1 MASNNISS
9 RRQKKIPSKFVDH
22 VMENQSQKKND
33 KGAQNET
40 KEIRVEKVGLNN
52 GEDENGVGDES
63 GVFGNRDKDHYNGRK
78 SDATDIGTDSLSD
91 LEPEVE
97 ILNDNS
103 DDMKDVD
110 NKDNEKV
117 NDTITKTTKNESYV
131 NMVKKDEAPKKLNYK
146 PTEINEN
153 GVEVVIFDEMIV
165 KKGSER
171 WNLTVSGYFV
181 GYRMAPNELRYN
193 IRRMWGKYGV
203 RDIRVNNDGTCLFK
217 FNNKE
222 EIGMQKA
229 EHCKLPVW
237 VRMTEVPLE
246 AWSTDGISALA
257 NSLGIPLIM
266 DAMTASMC
274 HSGMG
279 RTDFARV
286 LIEMDAIFG
295 HDYAGCSKRIKTHE
309 EVELEKVRR
318 DEQIKKKSV
327 INENGAYKRDKNFGY
342 YQNYVRD
349 KGKSTNEKADSIRN
363 NRNGWTGVVNK
374 RQEYRI
380 LPKIKN
386 KKNYRLNKMRKN
398 MNQSRIVGGGVMGIR
413 VSKLRRDERF
423 LDQLD
428 VGVGI
433 LLAILIWLRKHVPR
447 YLIDQDWIVGEL
459 LQPGEYFQLIDLGI
473 KGFIPKEL
481 ELPAPYSNHLL
492 IGYMELKW
500 WHSISRYMRN
510 KSSAIP
516 QARKALLEYAGK
528 RKQIGEMVKN
538 HTSDKDSDPECRTL
552 HLIYYPKADRDNED
566 LRGLLLLIIIDPNS
580 SLGKICLGD
589 NVIEISSDK
598 IEGSGDWNSPEYQYT
613 AGNKGKKVMNALSFY
628 RMETDEI
635 SECYI
640 APCFVNGLEAYDGEV
655 NLEFD
660 ENLISNEFAVKLC
673 LDYEVKKEKKLVK
686 KELIVALKGELYF
699 VKFIINPE
707 EDDFEP

>member
-1 MASNNISS
+1 MASNNRSS

-33 KGAQNET
+33 KGAENET
-40 KEIRVEKVGLNN
+40 KEIGVEKVGLNN

-63 GVFGNRDKDHYNGRK
+63 GVFANRDKDHYNGRK
-78 SDATDIGTDSLSD
+78 SDATDIGTDSLSN

-110 NKDNEKV
+110 NKDNE
-117 NDTITKTTKNESYV
+117 
-131 NMVKKDEAPKKLNYK
+131 KDEAPKKLNYK

-222 EIGMQKA
+222 GMQAIIDKGPWMVNNRPLIVQKWNPEIGMQKA

-257 NSLGIPLIM
+257 SSLGIPLIM

-286 LIEMDAIFG
+286 LIEMDANKEFKSVIEVQYRDSENKIKGTKKVKVSYDWKPAACSHCKVFG

-374 RQEYRI
+374 RQEYRKKQGETSEQGKESNMENNNDGRKQWPLKNKEFEEMKKSANRYSI
-380 LPKIKN
+380 LDTLPEDDVTEIRILKDRIIVDQYITKKIQPSVQEIKN
-386 KKNYRLNKMRKN
+386 WSQDMIKYFKEKWKENDDIIEEDVIEEVCELERNVSAN
-398 MNQSRIVGGGVMGIR
+398 EIVGRGKNV
-413 VSKLRRDERF
+413 LN
-423 LDQLD
+423 
-428 VGVGI
+428 
-433 LLAILIWLRKHVPR
+433 
-447 YLIDQDWIVGEL
+447 
-459 LQPGEYFQLIDLGI
+459 QP
-473 KGFIPKEL
+473 
-481 ELPAPYSNHLL
+481 
-492 IGYMELKW
+492 
-500 WHSISRYMRN
+500 
-510 KSSAIP
+510 
-516 QARKALLEYAGK
+516 
-528 RKQIGEMVKN
+528 
-538 HTSDKDSDPECRTL
+538 
-552 HLIYYPKADRDNED
+552 
-566 LRGLLLLIIIDPNS
+566 
-580 SLGKICLGD
+580 
-589 NVIEISSDK
+589 
-598 IEGSGDWNSPEYQYT
+598 
-613 AGNKGKKVMNALSFY
+613 
-628 RMETDEI
+628 
-635 SECYI
+635 
-640 APCFVNGLEAYDGEV
+640 
-655 NLEFD
+655 
-660 ENLISNEFAVKLC
+660 
-673 LDYEVKKEKKLVK
+673 
-686 KELIVALKGELYF
+686 
-699 VKFIINPE
+699 
-707 EDDFEP
+707 